1 MISSGTTTLAVAR
14 NLGRH
19 RDLTVAT
26 TNLLVPGALPPTAI
40 GDIGVGAVDAEAG
53 RTTSNLTEAA
63 MMQEMISRA
72 GRVAILADSSKF
84 GRRLFAQVPELSSA
98 DYLITDTLPPAE
110 LREALAASDVKVVT
124 PPAPPRQRGARN
136 AVCRTGS
143 PLTTRGALL
152 ELGLAVEPP
161 PQLRRHPAVAE
172 ELPHDRGLGAP
183 FRLQARHRCSALG
196 ADMELLARRQG
207 SLRGRPGCR
216 R

>member
-1 MISSGTTTLAVAR
+1 MPTGPTHRRPHHTPRRTRLSSRSPPRTDRAVDQRLSLQEKEKIAALAAALVEDGSTIMISSGTTTLAVAR

-40 GDIGVGAVDAEAG
+40 GDIGVGAVDAEAS

-84 GRRLFAQVPELSSA
+84 GRRLFAQVSELSSA

-136 AVCRTGS
+136 AVC
-143 PLTTRGALL
+143 
-152 ELGLAVEPP
+152 
-161 PQLRRHPAVAE
+161 
-172 ELPHDRGLGAP
+172 
-183 FRLQARHRCSALG
+183 
-196 ADMELLARRQG
+196 
-207 SLRGRPGCR
+207 
-216 R
+216 